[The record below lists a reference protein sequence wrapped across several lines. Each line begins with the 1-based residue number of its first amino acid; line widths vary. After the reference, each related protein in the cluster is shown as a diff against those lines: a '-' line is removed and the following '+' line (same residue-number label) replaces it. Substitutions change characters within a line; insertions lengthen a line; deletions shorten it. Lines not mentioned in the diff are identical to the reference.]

1 MKLKGIVLG
10 VHVGVSYFV
19 FFFHAG
25 MDASR
30 ALHEVKVDTEF
41 KQAKII
47 RQQQQQPQ

>member
-1 MKLKGIVLG
+1 MKLKGIVL
-10 VHVGVSYFV
+10 GVSYFV

-30 ALHEVKVDTEF
+30 TLHEVKVDTEF
-41 KQAKII
+41 KQAKIK